1 MFTVN
6 YYPKLVLNFVSFSGL
21 SGVYTVF
28 IFTKWIKFDH
38 AAHLG
43 GILLGICYAYFGY
56 PNRTLIMVW

>member
-1 MFTVN
+1 MFTVD

-21 SGVYTVF
+21 FGVYTV
-28 IFTKWIKFDH
+28 FTKWIKFDH

-56 PNRTLIMVW
+56 PFRALITVW